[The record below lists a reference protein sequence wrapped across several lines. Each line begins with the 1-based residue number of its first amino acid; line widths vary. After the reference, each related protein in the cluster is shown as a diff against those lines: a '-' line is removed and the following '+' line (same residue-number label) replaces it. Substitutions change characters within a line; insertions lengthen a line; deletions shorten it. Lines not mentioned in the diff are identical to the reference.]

1 MAIKKDVKGR
11 GVFDQIKAKIEAG
24 RRAAG
29 SLTAGWCAK
38 GKLSMDFVIGKDDFD
53 AALAQI
59 LQGRKDAVGEV
70 VDLTADRT
78 TLTVVATGRSIEVPI
93 VAQVIGSAVVPIK
106 VIFGAKRMSASYQDE
121 RLRLRISDG
130 KFRLQSMSISNPGI
144 AMKRIARRIIDIPND
159 ARPMDVLALRHIFSV
174 DEIEDSGLHVK
185 VLDTQADLTW
195 CLENASTTLSD
206 FGIIQS
212 ELTALAEAKIKA
224 HAAAIKHIFFE
235 NNEVSPGPATEGA
248 KKITENLDR
257 ERDSAARWLERGK
270 ALLIQEKWHEA
281 QECFVAGL
289 AVEPDQAELRFWMG
303 FLCDEKNVEWFRKAS
318 AHGHAEAAW
327 HMTLHLLKGEI
338 LDTTLDEALFWF
350 NQATHVGSLEGTLAI
365 IRERPQSK
373 QSGNVLHNWLYT
385 LASDGNKEAAFEFAR
400 FEYFAFRMDDD
411 LEEIAEEIAK
421 WLGVSGQTDLG
432 TIEETMKKFRAERR
446 SRQCEL
452 AVDSGDKL
460 AFLYAEWAD
469 RSQFGFYILYHADNY
484 TEEWIDNY
492 RKLFPDKELG
502 TSEWWKVPGGPDY
515 TQPLG
520 TDD

>member
-1 MAIKKDVKGR
+1 
-11 GVFDQIKAKIEAG
+11 
-24 RRAAG
+24 
-29 SLTAGWCAK
+29 
-38 GKLSMDFVIGKDDFD
+38 MDFVIAKDDFNT
-53 AALAQI
+53 ALRQI
-59 LQGRKDAVGEV
+59 LQGRKDAWGEV

-93 VAQVIGSAVVPIK
+93 VAEVMGSAIVPIK
-106 VIFGAKRMSASYQDE
+106 VIFGARRISMNYQDE

-130 KFRLQSMSISNPGI
+130 KFRIQSMSISNPDI

-159 ARPMDVLALRHIFSV
+159 ASPMDVLALRHIFSV

-185 VLDTQADLTW
+185 VLNAQADLTW
-195 CLENASTTLSD
+195 CLENASTTLRD
-206 FGIIQS
+206 YGFEQA
-212 ELTALAEAKIKA
+212 ELIAMAEAKIKA

-235 NNEVSPGPATEGA
+235 NNEVSPGQATEES
-248 KKITENLDR
+248 KKIAENLDE

-303 FLCDEKNVEWFRKAS
+303 FLCNTNNIEWFRKAA

-338 LDTTLDEALFWF
+338 LHTTLDEALFWF
-350 NQATHVGSLEGTLAI
+350 NQATHVGSLEGTMAI
-365 IRERPQSK
+365 IRERPPSK
-373 QSGNVLHNWLYT
+373 QSGNVLYNWLCR
-385 LASDGNKEAAFEFAR
+385 LGSGGNKEAAFEFAR
-400 FEYFAFRMDDD
+400 LQYFANEMGDV
-411 LEEIAEEIAK
+411 LEETAK
-421 WLGVSGQTDLG
+421 WLEASGQTDQE
-432 TIEETMKKFRAERR
+432 TIKETIKKFRAERR

-452 AVDSGDKL
+452 AVNSGDKL

-469 RSQFGFYILYHADNY
+469 RSLFLKYDADMY

-502 TSEWWKVPGGPDY
+502 TSEWWWVPGGPDY

-520 TDD
+520 TGD